1 MLVGGVGLL
10 LATEGPLHI
19 MEFFGLLA
27 NIVSYARLA
36 AVGIAKAAMA
46 FAFNVIVLETMI
58 FPALDSGNVGS
69 LILGFLIGFI
79 VALVFHFIVFL
90 LGAVTAII
98 QAIRLNYVE
107 FFIKFFRGAGTPFQ
121 PFGERAK
128 PEV

>member
-1 MLVGGVGLL
+1 P
-10 LATEGPLHI
+10 ASDP
-19 MEFFGLLA
+19 
-27 NIVSYARLA
+27 RLP
-36 AVGIAKAAMA
+36 AVGVAKAGMA
-46 FAFNVIVLETMI
+46 FALNIIVLETMI
-58 FPALDSGNVGS
+58 FPALDSGNVVT
-69 LILGFLIGFI
+69 LIFPVLVRFLTAF
-79 VALVFHFIVFL
+79 VFHFIVFL

>member
-1 MLVGGVGLL
+1 
-10 LATEGPLHI
+10 
-19 MEFFGLLA
+19 
-27 NIVSYARLA
+27 
-36 AVGIAKAAMA
+36 
-46 FAFNVIVLETMI
+46 
-58 FPALDSGNVGS
+58 
-69 LILGFLIGFI
+69 
-79 VALVFHFIVFL
+79 VFHFIVFL